1 MSRLKNKIAIITG
14 AAQGMGAAT
23 ARRFIE
29 EGATVVIADIL
40 DDKGESLAASLGER
54 AHYQHCDVRRESD
67 WQAIV
72 SYAESLGGLNVLVN
86 NAGILH
92 VGAIA
97 DTDGEAYM
105 KVVSINQLGCYLG
118 IRAAMPAM
126 KKASGGSI
134 INISSIDGLQAKNG
148 LSAYVST
155 KWALRGLSKAAAI
168 ELGPYNIRVN
178 TVHPGGIFTAMHNV
192 DQQTDDNHSAPSDV
206 DNAFYSHHPLPR
218 VGLPE
223 EVANMSLFL
232 ASDESSYST
241 GSEFIVDGGW
251 NAGMRLDLLPTS

>member
-54 AHYQHCDVRRESD
+54 AHYQHCDVRREAD

-126 KKASGGSI
+126 KKAGGGSI

-155 KWALRGLSKAAAI
+155 KWALRGLSKSAAI

-192 DQQTDDNHSAPSDV
+192 DQQEGGSHSAPSDA

>member
-1 MSRLKNKIAIITG
+1 MSRLANKVAIITG

-23 ARRFIE
+23 AKRFIE

-40 DDKGESLAASLGER
+40 DDKGQAFAASLGER
-54 AHYQHCDVRRESD
+54 AHYQHCDVREESD
-67 WQAIV
+67 WRALV
-72 SYAESLGGLNVLVN
+72 AVAEGLGGLHVLVN
-86 NAGILH
+86 NAGILY
-92 VGAIA
+92 VGSIA
-97 DTDGEAYM
+97 DTDGDAYM
-105 KVVSINQLGCYLG
+105 KVISINQLGCYLG
-118 IRAAMPAM
+118 IRAAIPAM
-126 KKASGGSI
+126 KKAGGGSI
-134 INISSIDGLQAKNG
+134 INISSIDGIQAKNG
-148 LSAYVST
+148 LSAYAST
-155 KWALRGLSKAAAI
+155 KWALRGLSKSAAI

-192 DQQTDDNHSAPSDV
+192 DQGGDHSASAPGDE

-218 VGLPE
+218 IGLPE